1 MTACPMDY
9 VVALR
14 MENRSN
20 HNLYM
25 CPLRTDTLFYNE
37 YFDYEVIQRKDTV
50 YVDVSHLSGGFE
62 AIYREWKAD
71 TLSFMFLD
79 NDTLVK
85 YGWDYMRRNYR
96 VLVRYDLSLDD
107 INFLRETLTYPPTP
121 AMQDMKMYP
130 PYSTHFFE

>member
-9 VVALR
+9 DVILR

-25 CPLRTDTLFYNE
+25 CPLGTDTLFYKR
-37 YFDYEVIQRKDTV
+37 YVDFYVIPRKDTV
-50 YVDVSHLSGGFE
+50 RLSLGGRGNFE
-62 AIYREWKAD
+62 AKYREWKAD